1 MRILIEV
8 PTYDGS
14 ISQATWQ
21 SLWRLDRCGHTVD
34 CKPRTGYGCDMA
46 RNRIAADA
54 LNARYDFV
62 MMVDND
68 IALPTD
74 ALRNLLEHDVDFAM
88 GYYLN
93 RYSRGENR
101 YTTLYKP
108 GWGWTMFDAAE
119 LKQLREQGTYRI
131 PVKGGGMGCALLRTS
146 VFEGLQFPWFKWTDI
161 DHEEYLAQDA
171 YSCTDKFQS
180 GGEDIN
186 FCNSCHD
193 AGIEIIADTRVA
205 CGHEFREVKWPS

>member
-8 PTYDGS
+8 PTYDGR
-14 ISQATWQ
+14 ISQGTWQ
-21 SLWRLDRCGHTVD
+21 SLWLLDRCGHAVD

-54 LNARYDFV
+54 LNAHYDFV

-68 IALPTD
+68 ITLPRD
-74 ALRNLLEHDVDFAM
+74 ALRNLLEHDADFVM

-93 RYSRGENR
+93 RYARGGNR
-101 YTTLYKP
+101 YTTLYKV
-108 GWGWTMFDAAE
+108 GYDWQMYDAAE
-119 LKQLREQGTYRI
+119 LVQLREQGEHRI
-131 PVKGGGMGCALLRTS
+131 KVKGGGMGCALLRTS
-146 VFEGLQFPWFKWTDI
+146 VFERLDFPWFKWTDMAF
-161 DHEEYLAQDA
+161 DRYDAADA
-171 YSCTDKFQS
+171 YECADKFQS

-186 FCNSCHD
+186 FCNRCRD
-193 AGIEIIADTRVA
+193 AGIEIFADTRVA